1 MKKSHIILIFAQDKR
16 GVIERVAMLFRRKM
30 YNINQISS
38 SNTEKQGIKK
48 VTVRLD
54 EVEDKKIPQILKQID
69 KIVEVID
76 VMYIKED
83 SAIEAE
89 VALIK
94 IENNSDKIID
104 ELQKIQ
110 DLNLISLTKDEIIIR
125 IVQEPKKIKKTIL
138 LIRNKFV
145 LKELT
150 TSGIAVMKK

>member
-110 DLNLISLTKDEIIIR
+110 DLDVISLTEDEIIIR